1 MISLEQMLKVPQ
13 LYQEVAHAART
24 RAAGTA
30 SAAEEADSIRRLSEW
45 QGASGEA
52 ADDANRRTVSTF
64 EHSAVSDQE
73 FAARAE
79 SASQSATKNAQGR
92 PGGYQDGQRPVHQ
105 CAHPAARHSGDA

>member
-1 MISLEQMLKVPQ
+1 MISLEQMFKVPQ

-52 ADDANRRTVSTF
+52 ADDANRRQQT
-64 EHSAVSDQE
+64 HCIDI
-73 FAARAE
+73 RALRRQR
-79 SASQSATKNAQGR
+79 SGVRRASRERFSE
-92 PGGYQDGQRPVHQ
+92 
-105 CAHPAARHSGDA
+105 RH